1 MKLER
6 SSRSKLGH
14 ANPRRPRDH
23 ARSAASDRVMI
34 ASIDS
39 FPASDPPGWIEARAH
54 PTEETLTDDSGHK
67 ARGSGK
73 IQSARGRAAKS

>member
-1 MKLER
+1 MKPEQ
-6 SSRSKLGH
+6 SKTSRSGH
-14 ANPRRPRDH
+14 ANARRPRDH

-54 PTEETLTDDSGHK
+54 PSEETLTDDSGHK

-73 IQSARGRAAKS
+73 IQAARGRAAKS